1 MRKRLLVPVLLALVV
16 VPVAAGFAAPTERLE
31 EPSTDAAVAQADA
44 TASGESS
51 GSGSEAATTEPGNY
65 TRLYVDAERP
75 HLQLRPGESD
85 EFTVTVE
92 NGDDHAVE
100 LDPHLYLPPTGGPV
114 VEESWVTVDGPSRLA
129 PDESAEFT
137 VSVSVPDDAE
147 VGRYSGQ
154 VAFTDETVTYPG
166 RPARP
171 VHAEYL
177 RVEVWQEPTVK
188 LHSSTYLHAQVEAG
202 ERVTREIVVENTGDE
217 PVPLTPEFSRDRAVC
232 RGDCP
237 DRFDRS
243 WLDVDAPSQVGPGET
258 ATVTLTIAPPADADR
273 GRYDTQLSLG
283 LKDPARAER
292 DTHWQRVDLNVE
304 VWSRPESPFE
314 TTFAVS
320 ERADG
325 VALTLTPR
333 SGPYPGEA
341 APAGFDVAFVDPNG
355 SVVEATRVEVT
366 DRGFVDMG
374 GDDPR
379 AAGDGEFAVRSGGTA
394 FVYRLDDPEAGE
406 WTLRVMPENTVGF
419 SYEITRNEAA

>member
-16 VPVAAGFAAPTERLE
+16 VPAAAGFAAPTEHLE
-31 EPSTDAAVAQADA
+31 EPNTDAAVAQASA
-44 TASGESS
+44 TASGASSSS
-51 GSGSEAATTEPGNY
+51 GSGAATDPGNY
-65 TRLYVDAERP
+65 TRLYIDAERP
-75 HLQLRPGESD
+75 HLQLKPGESD
-85 EFTVTVE
+85 EYTVTVE
-92 NGDDHAVE
+92 NGEDHAVE

-137 VSVSVPDDAE
+137 VSVSVPEDADI
-147 VGRYSGQ
+147 GRYSGQ

-188 LHSSTYLHAQVEAG
+188 IHSQTYVHAQVEAG
-202 ERVTREIVVENTGDE
+202 EEVTREVVVENTGDE
-217 PVPLTPEFSRDRAVC
+217 PVPLSPEFSRERGVC

-258 ATVTLTIAPPADADR
+258 ATVTLTVAPPADAER
-273 GRYDTQLSLG
+273 GRYDTRLSLG
-283 LKDPARAER
+283 LKDPARPDR
-292 DTHWQRVDLNVE
+292 DTYWQQVDLNVE
-304 VWSRPESPFE
+304 VWSQPASPFE

-320 ERADG
+320 ERADD
-325 VALTLTPR
+325 VTVTLTPR
-333 SGPYPGEA
+333 SGPYPGETTS
-341 APAGFDVAFVDPNG
+341 PADIDVAFVDPNG

-366 DRGFVDMG
+366 DRGFVDMS

-379 AAGDGEFAVRSGGTA
+379 APTDGEFAVRNGGTE

-406 WTLRVMPENTVGF
+406 WTLRVTPENTVGF